1 MIAGI
6 SKNLI
11 ACLDAIAWSEGTST
25 SPATR
30 NNGYDVIVTGVDG
43 RAEIFTDYRVHPFAG
58 GRPSKAINRKGL
70 TSNAAGRYQHMLRDW
85 AHYRDL
91 LRLPDFGPES
101 QDKWAIQLIRE
112 RRALPLIEAG
122 KFADTVAAVRNIWAS
137 LPGANY
143 AGQPMR
149 DLEKLTGVY
158 VAAGGS
164 LA

>member
-1 MIAGI
+1 MTT
-6 SKNLI
+6 NLR
-11 ACLDAIAWSEGTST
+11 AFLDTIAWAEGTST

-30 NNGYDVIVTGVDG
+30 NNGYDVVVTGVDG
-43 RAEIFTDYRVHPFAG
+43 RPEIFTDYRAHPFAG
-58 GRPSKAINRKGL
+58 GRPSKIINRAGL

-91 LRLPDFGPES
+91 LRLPDFGPAS
-101 QDKWAIQLIRE
+101 QDAWAIQLIRE

-122 KFADTVAAVRNIWAS
+122 RFADAVAAVSNLWAS

-149 DLEKLTGVY
+149 KLAQLAGIY
-158 VAAGGS
+158 SAAGGR